1 MEKTF
6 KELNDENNV
15 DKVIKKAGLSLAIL
29 FSKEDINRFNL
40 KHNDIIRLNN
50 AKILKSKDI

>member
-15 DKVIKKAGLSLAIL
+15 DKEVKKAGLSLAII
-29 FSKEDINRFNL
+29 FSKEDIKRFNL

-50 AKILKSKDI
+50 AQILEKV